1 MNPTMQATTDVD
13 AWGVQQMRDALDE
26 AASIVREDTNRRTI
40 RRMVADADHGL
51 AAEALGKAGLS
62 GVDPNLL
69 LAYEAQ
75 RVDHFADCP
84 AGAKFR
90 VGQR

>member
-69 LAYEAQ
+69 RRGEQGRMTL
-75 RVDHFADCP
+75 
-84 AGAKFR
+84 
-90 VGQR
+90 